1 MRELVY
7 YVAVSLDGRIAGP
20 GGEFDFYPA
29 GDEEQAAAYTASMNE
44 SYPDT
49 VPTAMRAAHG
59 LADTPNLHFDTVL
72 MGLGAYRPAL
82 NVGITSPYAH
92 LRQYV
97 VSSTLGASPDP
108 DVTVI
113 KDNPLDL
120 VRKLKEEEGKDIW
133 LCGGGRLAGALLPEI
148 DRLIIKSYPVVAGAG
163 IPLFDGEFNPTL
175 FNVTERLSF
184 ANDVTVTWFTR
195 REPAQ

>member
-29 GDEEQAAAYTASMNE
+29 GDEEQAAAYSAWMNE
-44 SYPDT
+44 RYPDT
-49 VPTAMRAAHG
+49 VPTAIRAAHG
-59 LADTPNLHFDTVL
+59 LADAPNPNFDTVL
-72 MGLGAYRPAL
+72 MGLGTYRPAL
-82 NVGITSPYAH
+82 DAGLTSPYAH

-97 VSSTLGASPDP
+97 VSSTLGAGPDP

-113 KDNPLDL
+113 ADNPLDL

-133 LCGGGRLAGALLPEI
+133 LCGGGRLAGAVLPEI
-148 DRLIIKSYPVVAGAG
+148 DRLVIKSYPVVAGAG
-163 IPLFDGEFNPTL
+163 VPAFDGRFDPTL
-175 FNVTERLSF
+175 FTAAERQSF

-195 REPAQ
+195 R